1 MIHRLAWSVVVMGA
15 VLTAA
20 SNPPKLRLSEAQDI
34 EPTSY
39 RATLSLDPAKDDSQ
53 GSIQIRV
60 DVRKPA
66 KVVWLNAN
74 QLAVKTASV
83 TVGTKRI
90 GATAIDGG
98 KDFIGLDL
106 ESELPAGKATID
118 VAYTGRIRVGDSAG
132 VFRTEDNGNRYLLTQ
147 FESTDARDAFPCF
160 DEPSYKTPWQL
171 TITAPAGQKAVSNTS
186 ATESTAGGVTTY
198 VFGETKPLPTY
209 LIAFGVGPFEFVDG
223 GRAGK
228 NHFPVRIVT
237 PKGRAAE
244 AKYAASVTATIL
256 TRLEEYFGVPYPYGK
271 SDQVAVPVTMGFGAM
286 ENAGM
291 VTYGQNILLADPAR
305 DTPNRQRNYAVT
317 AAHELAHQ
325 WFGDLVTTAWWDDI
339 WLNEAFASW
348 MEQKLVREWKPE
360 WKMEREEVSSKLHA
374 QQADSLMAARQIRQ
388 PIESNDD
395 IENAF
400 DSITYQKGA
409 AVIGMFE
416 QWKGPET
423 FRRGVQSYM
432 KRYSHRTATS
442 GAFLDELSG
451 ASKSDV
457 ARSFSTFL
465 NQAGI
470 PMLSVSL
477 DCAGSSPVLHLE
489 QSRLVPAGW
498 KVPE

>member
-1 MIHRLAWSVVVMGA
+1 MILRLALSVVVMGA
-15 VLTAA
+15 VLAAA

-39 RATLSLDPAKDDSQ
+39 RATLSVDPAKDDFE

-171 TITAPAGQKAVSNTS
+171 TIKAPAGQKAVSNTS

-209 LIAFGVGPFEFVDG
+209 LIAFGVSPFEFVDG

-228 NHFPVRIVT
+228 NHFPVRIVP
-237 PKGRAAE
+237 PKGGAAE

-256 TRLEEYFGVPYPYGK
+256 TRLEEYFGIPFPYEK
-271 SDQVAVPVTMGFGAM
+271 SDQVAVPVMAFGAM

-291 VTYGQNILLADPAR
+291 VTYNHTTILSSPESDSVR
-305 DTPNRQRNYAVT
+305 RQRSYAT
-317 AAHELAHQ
+317 IAAHELAHQ

-339 WLNEAFASW
+339 WLNEAFATW
-348 MEQKLVREWKPE
+348 MEQKLIREWKPE
-360 WKMEREEVSSKLHA
+360 WKTATQDVDDKLYA
-374 QQADSLMAARQIRQ
+374 QSQDSLMSARQIRQ
-388 PIESNDD
+388 PIEAND
-395 IENAF
+395 
-400 DSITYQKGA
+400 
-409 AVIGMFE
+409 
-416 QWKGPET
+416 
-423 FRRGVQSYM
+423 
-432 KRYSHRTATS
+432 
-442 GAFLDELSG
+442 
-451 ASKSDV
+451 
-457 ARSFSTFL
+457 
-465 NQAGI
+465 
-470 PMLSVSL
+470 
-477 DCAGSSPVLHLE
+477 
-489 QSRLVPAGW
+489 
-498 KVPE
+498 